1 MGMPYMTPHHAG
13 AFMQQLG
20 GRWMGGMHPGMG
32 QYQRRD
38 LASKKPCTQKTEEY
52 RTSDI
57 PASLPKGLSNMHRAW
72 DSRLPQSFLSAHFK
86 HPTTAMR

>member
-1 MGMPYMTPHHAG
+1 MGMPYMAPHHAG

-38 LASKKPCTQKTEEY
+38 LASKKSFT
-52 RTSDI
+52 
-57 PASLPKGLSNMHRAW
+57 PKN
-72 DSRLPQSFLSAHFK
+72 
-86 HPTTAMR
+86 

>member
-1 MGMPYMTPHHAG
+1 MGMPYMAPHHAG

-38 LASKKPCTQKTEEY
+38 LASKKFEL
-52 RTSDI
+52 R
-57 PASLPKGLSNMHRAW
+57 
-72 DSRLPQSFLSAHFK
+72 FLKPF
-86 HPTTAMR
+86 TAKLRS

>member
-1 MGMPYMTPHHAG
+1 MVTAVSLSSQSGANHPGRGGAMGMPYMAPHHAG

-38 LASKKPCTQKTEEY
+38 LASKKSFTKKTEEY
-52 RTSDI
+52 RTY
-57 PASLPKGLSNMHRAW
+57 M
-72 DSRLPQSFLSAHFK
+72 
-86 HPTTAMR
+86 